1 MVSISIQHV
10 SNFRFRFSPK
20 NNPFCKVG
28 NAPGGHRFLL
38 NPQADVQGIKVI
50 DKFAKDNA
58 KVPVA
63 ARYLHFG
70 QEIPWLVEVGL

>member
-28 NAPGGHRFLL
+28 NAPGG
-38 NPQADVQGIKVI
+38 QADVQGIKVI